1 MSTELAQLLPT
12 LRELKRAEK
21 LYLIQFLVSSLA
33 QEETELLQAGVAYP
47 MWSPYDA
54 FGAADVMFKALD
66 EAKLSDQAHDRHI
79 VITPGTRGGK
89 PRVAGRRITVADIAT
104 WYLQQNRSVHEL
116 VQEFDLT
123 HAQIHAA
130 LAYYYD
136 HRAEIDEREAAD
148 LTTAEAI
155 KQQYP
160 SKLQTK
166 LSQRG

>member
-1 MSTELAQLLPT
+1 M
-12 LRELKRAEK
+12 
-21 LYLIQFLVSSLA
+21 
-33 QEETELLQAGVAYP
+33 
-47 MWSPYDA
+47 
-54 FGAADVMFKALD
+54 
-66 EAKLSDQAHDRHI
+66 
-79 VITPGTRGGK
+79 
-89 PRVAGRRITVADIAT
+89 AGRRITVADIAT